1 MAKKKIK
8 KKNQSLVKNIA
19 LLFLSLVILAG
30 ASFLFS
36 TVNTNADFSFDPFGS
51 QWLNLISRDQGSN
64 QPGQKVNQDKTAASA
79 FEYTYWDILL
89 LREDTGA
96 SAGNNYSIQIA
107 SFKSSEQARSYAESI
122 KEKTSLQ
129 CRVVNTG
136 TWSAVRWGSFPTKD
150 SAQRYCREL
159 SSKLNKEC
167 IVVGM

>member
-1 MAKKKIK
+1 MAKKKK
-8 KKNQSLVKNIA
+8 KTKNQSLAKNIA

-36 TVNTNADFSFDPFGS
+36 SVSTNADFSFDPFHS
-51 QWLNLISRDQGSN
+51 QWSNLISRDQGNN
-64 QPGQKVNQDKTAASA
+64 QPGEKAKPDKTAASA
-79 FEYTYWDILL
+79 FEYTYWDVLL

-107 SFKSSEQARSYAESI
+107 SFKSSEQAEVYAERI

-136 TWSAVRWGSFPTKD
+136 NWSAVRWGSFPTKD
-150 SAQRYCREL
+150 SAQRYCKEL
-159 SSKLNKEC
+159 SGKLNREC